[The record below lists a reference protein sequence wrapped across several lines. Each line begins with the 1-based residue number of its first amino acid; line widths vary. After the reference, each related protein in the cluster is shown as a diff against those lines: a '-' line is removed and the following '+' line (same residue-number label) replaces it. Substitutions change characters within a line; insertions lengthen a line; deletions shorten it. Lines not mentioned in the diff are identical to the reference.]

1 MCCCLL
7 YHITHGEHDLG
18 FRYPP
23 AEQPWFHPNSF
34 QLWCE
39 PEFMGSNPE
48 AILKPP
54 EHLAAVL
61 LTDQPS
67 VWKQCW
73 TSNPSTFSSLSFPSQ
88 TVSVCICSE
97 VGMDTYEGS
106 CIKQHHLLFRLANCR
121 EEGATDDTVLVYIFM
136 DSLVLIMHCNC
147 APVTQTGFSFC
158 WRLNNDEKVKQT
170 RLSRIKD
177 TDVTKSVICSKPPDQ
192 SEHYR
197 FSPFSP
203 SWGDLNKYQPTF
215 EDLDWTII

>member
-1 MCCCLL
+1 MCCCLF

-67 VWKQCW
+67 VWKQSW
-73 TSNPSTFSSLSFPSQ
+73 TSNPSTFSSPSFPSQ

-97 VGMDTYEGS
+97 VGMDTYQGS
-106 CIKQHHLLFRLANCR
+106 CIKQHHLLFRLASCR
-121 EEGATDDTVLVYIFM
+121 EEGATDDAVLVYIFM
-136 DSLVLIMHCNC
+136 DSLVLIMHCKC
-147 APVTQTGFSFC
+147 APVAQTGFTVFAED
-158 WRLNNDEKVKQT
+158 WIMMK
-170 RLSRIKD
+170 
-177 TDVTKSVICSKPPDQ
+177 KSSK
-192 SEHYR
+192 
-197 FSPFSP
+197 
-203 SWGDLNKYQPTF
+203 
-215 EDLDWTII
+215 LDSLG